1 MLLSVI
7 LICGNYSVII
17 NYDNKSLTNYFTKL
31 PQAFNSQLNINK
43 THFTSQNS
51 EKLRWSKLGI
61 NEELT
66 AT

>member
-1 MLLSVI
+1 MMLSVI
-7 LICGNYSVII
+7 LICGN
-17 NYDNKSLTNYFTKL
+17 DNKSLTNYFTKL

-43 THFTSQNS
+43 THFTSHNS
-51 EKLRWSKLGI
+51 EKLRWNKLGI